1 MEGGPPES
9 ASNAPHFPC
18 PALTR
23 ALKPALTR
31 APIPAQKPESQP
43 GAEQP
48 VLATG
53 ASPGYDHAARWA
65 DALAEEAQVLASSS
79 ASVSSASLAD

>member
-1 MEGGPPES
+1 M
-9 ASNAPHFPC
+9 
-18 PALTR
+18 PALILDIIGPDWRT
-23 ALKPALTR
+23 LC
-31 APIPAQKPESQP
+31 